1 MATADVSGSRGDAL
15 AVDEVLAL
23 GRKVRSAANQIGR
36 AQHAEARATL
46 IGDHQPIRD
55 AWLLFSVLPF
65 LRLAMGQAMAGHP
78 SRCVGD

>member
-1 MATADVSGSRGDAL
+1 MATPDVSGPRGDAL

-65 LRLAMGQAMAGHP
+65 LRLAMDQAMAGHP
-78 SRCVGD
+78 SRCAGD